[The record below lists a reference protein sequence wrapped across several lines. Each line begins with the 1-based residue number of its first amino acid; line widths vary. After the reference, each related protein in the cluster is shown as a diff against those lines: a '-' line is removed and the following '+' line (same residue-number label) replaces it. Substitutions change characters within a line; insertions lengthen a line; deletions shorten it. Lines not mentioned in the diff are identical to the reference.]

1 MRRVRHGLVAVC
13 GLALAF
19 EAGAADW
26 VEVASPGRAG
36 GGVMGGTAS
45 GSGERSVEQLVPFDG
60 RLYPALQAVAEGP
73 AQPIVAYDPV
83 KTDLRTE
90 SQTVGRRFGRLRVL
104 ENRLYVPVAEP
115 VGETGGYYV
124 SAGGGKWEWVPVA
137 GAAFYD
143 VARFDG
149 KTFLAGCQKDQAI
162 VAWRADGETAWR
174 VEPLNGQAARFSIKA
189 ASFLSV
195 TNHLTLMAA
204 RDVIGDWPNQVA
216 PREWGGWY
224 VLVYT
229 AGQSPRSFLF
239 DGPARPLPALRRMAP
254 DTQFL
259 QNPKYGLA
267 RDVRW
272 QDGLLYVVLRESDLG
287 LDTSGNLFF
296 ATLQEGNL
304 QAGRTFTGKRLAGMG
319 KARDIAVEGD
329 QCAVLLGEDAKPQ
342 ADIALSRDLEKWE
355 TVFSAELPGTPLS
368 LALLEGR
375 FYIGLDNGGIVRVT
389 NK

>member
-1 MRRVRHGLVAVC
+1 MVRHGLVAVC
-13 GLALAF
+13 GLALVL

-36 GGVMGGTAS
+36 DGVMGGTAS
-45 GSGERSVEQLVPFDG
+45 GSGEHSVEQLVPFDG
-60 RLYPALQAVAEGP
+60 RLYVALQALPNGP
-73 AQPIVAYDPV
+73 VQPIVAYDPE
-83 KTDLRTE
+83 KKDLRDE
-90 SQTVGRRFGRLRVL
+90 SPTVGRHFGRLRVL

-115 VGETGGYYV
+115 VGDAGGYYV
-124 SAGGGKWEWVPVA
+124 SAGGGKWDWVPVA
-137 GAAFYD
+137 GAGAAFYD
-143 VARFDG
+143 TARFDG
-149 KTFLAGCQKDQAI
+149 KTFLAGRQKDQAI
-162 VAWRADGETAWR
+162 VAWRADGETTWR
-174 VEPLNGQAARFSIKA
+174 VEWLNGQAARFSIKA
-189 ASFLSV
+189 ASFLCV

-204 RDVIGDWPNQVA
+204 REVIGDWPNQVA

-224 VLVYT
+224 VLPYT
-229 AGQSPRSFLF
+229 AGKSPRSFLF

-272 QDGLLYVVLRESDLG
+272 QGGLLYVVLRDSDLG
-287 LDTSGNLFF
+287 LDTSGSLFY
-296 ATLQEGNL
+296 ATLQDGNP
-304 QAGRTFTGKRLAGMG
+304 QTGRTFTGKRIPGMG
-319 KARDIAVEGD
+319 QARDIAVEGG
-329 QCAVLLGEDAKPQ
+329 QCAVLLGENARPQ
-342 ADIALSRDLEKWE
+342 ADITLSRDLEKWE

-375 FYIGLDNGGIVRVT
+375 FYIGLDNGGIVRVM